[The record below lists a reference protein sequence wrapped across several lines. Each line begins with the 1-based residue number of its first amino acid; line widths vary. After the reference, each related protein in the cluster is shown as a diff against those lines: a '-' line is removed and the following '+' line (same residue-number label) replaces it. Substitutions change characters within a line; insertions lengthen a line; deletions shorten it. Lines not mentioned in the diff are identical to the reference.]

1 MGEGRAAEE
10 LSACKWVFLKFYFSF
25 RDPRAQRCRGRVG
38 CQVDAIHKN
47 TADCGALSLAVRVE
61 LQRLVTAHRKPG
73 EEKKLAQL
81 EIPDKGP

>member
-25 RDPRAQRCRGRVG
+25 RDPRAQRCRG
-38 CQVDAIHKN
+38 CQVDAIYKN

-61 LQRLVTAHRKPG
+61 LQTQVTANRKPG
-73 EEKKLAQL
+73 EEKKTSST
-81 EIPDKGP
+81 